1 MLTLQSLIHVP
12 INLLHCLKAVWCQ
25 VWWFFGFSQQM
36 GLTVSPLLY
45 LMWPLY
51 GATSVGARAREAVSP
66 TLWHHVSPER
76 PEARAL
82 IHIYF
87 LLRPALEAP
96 ENNLSVVE
104 VPLPP
109 PAEWTSM
116 NSHLFNSF
124 NLIPLLSWLVGH
136 PFSDL
141 RHKPSSQPELLLTSC
156 WLHLSVTKRC
166 LFFLQSVFGM
176 GPLLSSAGASWW
188 ERLTSHWS
196 FGGSL
201 LSGSHASGLSHLK
214 PFLYATVRIIQPAW
228 KQLELAAYP
237 LSILHEAL
245 CCLPLP
251 MSQHSTQQKQW
262 SLLSRFLHTPRV
274 LCLCTLLHLVP

>member
-12 INLLHCLKAVWCQ
+12 INSLHCLKAVWCQ
-25 VWWFFGFSQQM
+25 VWWVFGFSQQM

-66 TLWHHVSPER
+66 TLWHHVSSER
-76 PEARAL
+76 PAARAL
-82 IHIYF
+82 IHIYS

-104 VPLPP
+104 APPPP
-109 PAEWTSM
+109 PAEWTST

-124 NLIPLLSWLVGH
+124 NLLPLLSWLVGH

-156 WLHLSVTKRC
+156 WLQLSVTKRC
-166 LFFLQSVFGM
+166 LFFLQSVLGM
-176 GPLLSSAGASWW
+176 GPLLSLLRGLPDESAWHLTGAL
-188 ERLTSHWS
+188 EE
-196 FGGSL
+196 
-201 LSGSHASGLSHLK
+201 ASSRGLMPLACLVSS
-214 PFLYATVRIIQPAW
+214 PFSTPLY
-228 KQLELAAYP
+228 E
-237 LSILHEAL
+237 S
-245 CCLPLP
+245 
-251 MSQHSTQQKQW
+251 S
-262 SLLSRFLHTPRV
+262 SRPESN
-274 LCLCTLLHLVP
+274 